1 MFWRGFWLIHIIFA
15 LSDVW
20 RTAFSLTPWHVKRW
34 CCITWLLALSMMF
47 SYMLTDDPNFNTVRG
62 VKIDFS
68 IFSLKYSI
76 KLSDWMTTPPLN
88 TTNDRP
94 LLKAE
99 RLSNPTLQPPVQN
112 EKVITLWRN
121 IWKMINFSRCLC
133 QLLLVYSGHEF
144 ASVWIRSGLGCRS
157 RSTPPCFQMHH
168 YNSTTLCFSVSQWI
182 AVVDSSFR
190 EKRLSMLLRQV
201 HMNTTHPF
209 RPLV

>member
-1 MFWRGFWLIHIIFA
+1 
-15 LSDVW
+15 
-20 RTAFSLTPWHVKRW
+20 
-34 CCITWLLALSMMF
+34 MMF

-62 VKIDFS
+62 VKIDFG

-121 IWKMINFSRCLC
+121 IWKMIIFFPLPLPALAC
-133 QLLLVYSGHEF
+133 VF
-144 ASVWIRSGLGCRS
+144 RS
-157 RSTPPCFQMHH
+157 RICECVNQIWSWLQEQEHTPMFPDAPLQQYNTLFFSQPMNRCRGFLFQGKKIINVIAPSTHE
-168 YNSTTLCFSVSQWI
+168 YNSPIPPSSI
-182 AVVDSSFR
+182 ATS
-190 EKRLSMLLRQV
+190 
-201 HMNTTHPF
+201 
-209 RPLV
+209 

>member
-1 MFWRGFWLIHIIFA
+1 MMLHHLTTCIVYDVLIYADWWSQFQY
-15 LSDVW
+15 S
-20 RTAFSLTPWHVKRW
+20 TW
-34 CCITWLLALSMMF
+34 CE
-47 SYMLTDDPNFNTVRG
+47 NR
-62 VKIDFS
+62 FS

-94 LLKAE
+94 LLKAG

-144 ASVWIRSGLGCRS
+144 ASVWIRSGLGCIS
-157 RSTPPCFQMHH
+157 RSTLPCFQMHH

-182 AVVDSSFR
+182 AVVDSSFS
-190 EKRLSMLLRQV
+190 KKDYQCYCAKYTCIQLTHSALYHSYILADGMTALLELC
-201 HMNTTHPF
+201 NCK
-209 RPLV
+209 

>member
-1 MFWRGFWLIHIIFA
+1 
-15 LSDVW
+15 
-20 RTAFSLTPWHVKRW
+20 
-34 CCITWLLALSMMF
+34 MMF

-201 HMNTTHPF
+201 HMHITHPF
-209 RPLV
+209 RPLL